1 VPAASPIETTPA
13 PAPAPA
19 PAAQPADASS

>member
-1 VPAASPIETTPA
+1 VPAASPIDTTPA